1 MGGHRRAS
9 STGECFKYFAVFKW
23 SVKCKFVESLKC
35 LNKAHI
41 KSHTVLHYRA
51 LDK

>member
-9 STGECFKYFAVFKW
+9 STGECFKYFANQGG
-23 SVKCKFVESLKC
+23 KCKFVESIKR